1 MSSNLAVINFSV
13 GGTLSVTGKVTLSES
28 VKSSNLGEFQGIQT
42 TTLSVSSTSTFNGSL
57 PTSNMTPTLDNEFTT
72 KIYVDTADLFLNTR
86 ITDTDAAQKTYIDDA
101 DSVLNTRITDTDSAQ
116 KTYIDDADSVLNTR
130 ITDTDSAQKTYIDDA
145 DNLLNTRITDTDS
158 SQKTYID
165 NLFIRKPYY
174 IQNAAR
180 TYVSTE
186 LGISQFIEFGVS
198 IGNNDATYS
207 TILPNPNTCSG
218 QIIYLWNNSTGSQG
232 VGQTGNNKFIKA
244 VANLPSF
251 FIPINETYML
261 ISKGNAWVV
270 YVFHKP

>member
-1 MSSNLAVINFSV
+1 
-13 GGTLSVTGKVTLSES
+13 
-28 VKSSNLGEFQGIQT
+28 
-42 TTLSVSSTSTFNGSL
+42 
-57 PTSNMTPTLDNEFTT
+57 
-72 KIYVDTADLFLNTR
+72 
-86 ITDTDAAQKTYIDDA
+86 
-101 DSVLNTRITDTDSAQ
+101 
-116 KTYIDDADSVLNTR
+116 
-130 ITDTDSAQKTYIDDA
+130 
-145 DNLLNTRITDTDS
+145 LNTRITDTDS

>member
-72 KIYVDTADLFLNTR
+72 KIYVDTADVVLNTR
-86 ITDTDAAQKTYIDDA
+86 ITDTDA
-101 DSVLNTRITDTDSAQ
+101 AQ